1 MTSADRLDD
10 LARGLGDAWARAV
23 TVAAPTTIEPS
34 LTTVDAYAIQ
44 DLLIQGRI
52 GSGRRIAGWKLGLTS
67 SDPPQTPIVGTLL
80 DDMVVGS
87 GTQLSLAT
95 MVKPMVEAEC
105 VVEIGETIDGPVSVD
120 DLLAGPHLLGPGI
133 EVIDYRTVDSKG
145 PIDWIADNSTVAY
158 AVVGDLAPVSE
169 VDASAIEVTLLSS
182 DVSLATGRGSKVMG
196 NPLAAVAW
204 LSGHLHER
212 GRSLEKGEVVLTG
225 SLTGHHLVTG
235 PDTEYRA
242 DFGGL
247 GRVLVRF
254 TS

>member
-1 MTSADRLDD
+1 MTPGRLDD

-23 TVAAPTTIEPS
+23 TVAAPTTVEPS
-34 LTTVDAYAIQ
+34 LTTLDAYAIQ
-44 DLLIQGRI
+44 DLIIQGRM
-52 GSGRRIAGWKLGLTS
+52 GTGRKIAGWKLGLTS

-87 GTQLSLAT
+87 GTELSLAT

-105 VVEIGETIDGPVSVD
+105 VVKIGETIGKPVSVD

-133 EVIDYRTVDSKG
+133 EVIDYRTVDSRG
-145 PIDWIADNSTVAY
+145 SIDWIADNSTVAY
-158 AVVGDLAPVSE
+158 AVVGDLTPVSD
-169 VDASAIEVTLLSS
+169 VDAAAVE
-182 DVSLATGRGSKVMG
+182 VSLASDDTELANGRGSKVMG

-204 LSGHLHER
+204 LSGHLSGR
-212 GRSLEKGEVVLTG
+212 GRVLARDDVVLTG

-235 PDTEYRA
+235 AETEYHA
-242 DFGGL
+242 DFGEL
-247 GRVLVRF
+247 GRVSVRF